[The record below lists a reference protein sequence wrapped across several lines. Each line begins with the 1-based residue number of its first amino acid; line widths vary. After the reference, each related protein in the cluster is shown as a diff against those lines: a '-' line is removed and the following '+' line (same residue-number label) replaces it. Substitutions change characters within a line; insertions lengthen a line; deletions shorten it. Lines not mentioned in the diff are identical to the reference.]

1 MGRLT
6 NNLINRPNLINFV
19 RQFCAPFQ
27 LMIRVHATWHVSSSL
42 SLPSPSSC
50 TLSSTIPSFRA
61 FGPTN
66 FSLMKIDFREFE
78 GRVPVLTPL
87 SNGQAFFPPVRIF
100 DFFFFFFFV
109 DFDTGT
115 VKSSRIFILEMK
127 LLTLNFIIEDN
138 FFLERSFVVF
148 PFYRCLYKIELFGRY
163 FWG

>member
-1 MGRLT
+1 MHRS
-6 NNLINRPNLINFV
+6 NLWFGFTQLGMFHPLSLS
-19 RQFCAPFQ
+19 PFP
-27 LMIRVHATWHVSSSL
+27 LFMHALVHDSLVSSLRANQFLPNENWL
-42 SLPSPSSC
+42 SGIRGTSPSFDAS
-50 TLSSTIPSFRA
+50 IERPSF
-61 FGPTN
+61 FPSCSN
-66 FSLMKIDFREFE
+66 FR
-78 GRVPVLTPL
+78 
-87 SNGQAFFPPVRIF
+87 
-100 DFFFFFFFV
+100 FFFFFFFV